1 MRPVGWG
8 VVDEQRRGIALG
20 LAAYLVWGFLTV
32 YWKALQGLNAFQLIG
47 ARIISS
53 FVLLAVF
60 LALTRRWRGLGILRR
75 DRSVLGLV
83 AVAAVLLTA
92 NWTAYVWAVV
102 HDDVIQTALGYFIAP
117 LGTVLI
123 GVVALR
129 EHLRPAQK
137 VALGLAAVAVVELTL
152 SYGRVPVVALI
163 ISTSWAFYGLLKRR
177 IPMGAFEGL
186 TGETL
191 VLLVPAVAV
200 VALPA
205 VAGHGLATQGSTGQM
220 VLVALSGVATTT
232 PLLMFAG
239 AARRVPFTLL
249 GPMQYI
255 VPTINFLLGVF
266 LYHEPLAASQV
277 VGFALVWIGLIIFT
291 VDSIRAVRTAP
302 AVPVP
307 ATVAP

>member
-1 MRPVGWG
+1 
-8 VVDEQRRGIALG
+8 VDDERRGIALG
-20 LAAYLVWGFLTV
+20 VGAYLVWGFLTI
-32 YWKALQGLNAFQLIG
+32 YWKALHGLNAFQLIG

-53 FVLLAVF
+53 FVLLAAF
-60 LALTRRWRGLGILRR
+60 LAFTRRWRGLEILRR
-75 DRSVLGLV
+75 DRKVLALV

-92 NWTAYVWAVV
+92 NWTGYVWAVV

-123 GVVALR
+123 GVLVLR

-137 VALGLAAVAVVELTL
+137 VALSLAALAMVELTL
-152 SYGRVPVVALI
+152 AYGRVPVIALI
-163 ISTSWAFYGLLKRR
+163 ISASWAFYGLLKRR

-191 VLLVPAVAV
+191 LLLPPALAI

-205 VAGHGLATQGSTGQM
+205 LAGHGLATQGSTGQM
-220 VLVALSGVATTT
+220 VLVALSGLATTV
-232 PLLMFAG
+232 PLLMFA
-239 AARRVPFTLL
+239 ASARRVPFTLL

-266 LYHEPLAASQV
+266 VYHEPLAASQV
-277 VGFALVWIGLIIFT
+277 IGFALVWVGLIIFT
-291 VDSIRAVRTAP
+291 VDSVRAVRTAP
-302 AVPVP
+302 PAPAP
-307 ATVAP
+307 ATVGT

>member
-1 MRPVGWG
+1 
-8 VVDEQRRGIALG
+8 VDEERRGIALG
-20 LAAYLVWGFLTV
+20 LTAYLVWGFLTI
-32 YWKALQGLNAFQLIG
+32 YWKALHGLNAFQLIG

-53 FVLLAVF
+53 FVLLAAF
-60 LALTRRWRGLGILRR
+60 LAFTRRWRGLDILRR

-92 NWTAYVWAVV
+92 NWTGYVWAVV

-117 LGTVLI
+117 LGTVVL

-137 VALGLAAVAVVELTL
+137 VAVALAAIAVVELTL
-152 SYGRVPVVALI
+152 AYGRVPVVALI
-163 ISTSWAFYGLLKRR
+163 ISASWAFYGLLKRR
-177 IPMGAFEGL
+177 IPMGEFEGL

-191 VLLVPAVAV
+191 VLLLPAVAI

-205 VAGHGLATQGSTGQM
+205 VAGHGLSTQGSTGQM
-220 VLVALSGVATTT
+220 ILVALSGVATTA

-239 AARRVPFTLL
+239 SARRVPFTLL

-266 LYHEPLAASQV
+266 LYHEPLEASQI

-291 VDSIRAVRTAP
+291 VDSVRAVRTGSAE
-302 AVPVP
+302 VRP
-307 ATVAP
+307 ATVAT

>member
-1 MRPVGWG
+1 
-8 VVDEQRRGIALG
+8 
-20 LAAYLVWGFLTV
+20 
-32 YWKALQGLNAFQLIG
+32 
-47 ARIISS
+47 
-53 FVLLAVF
+53 VLLAAF
-60 LALTRRWRGLGILRR
+60 LAFTRRWRGLDILRR

-92 NWTAYVWAVV
+92 NWTGYVWAVV

-117 LGTVLI
+117 LGTVVL

-137 VALGLAAVAVVELTL
+137 VAVALAAIAVVELTL
-152 SYGRVPVVALI
+152 AYGRVPVVALI
-163 ISTSWAFYGLLKRR
+163 ISASWAFYGLLKRR
-177 IPMGAFEGL
+177 IPMGEFEGL

-191 VLLVPAVAV
+191 VLLLPAVAI

-205 VAGHGLATQGSTGQM
+205 VAGHGLSTQGSTGQM
-220 VLVALSGVATTT
+220 ILVALSGVATTA

-239 AARRVPFTLL
+239 SARRVPFTLL

-266 LYHEPLAASQV
+266 LYHEPLAASQI

-291 VDSIRAVRTAP
+291 VDSVRAVRTGSAE
-302 AVPVP
+302 VTP
-307 ATVAP
+307 ATVAT

>member
-1 MRPVGWG
+1 M
-8 VVDEQRRGIALG
+8 DEERRGIALG
-20 LAAYLVWGFLTV
+20 LAAYLVWGFLTI
-32 YWKALQGLNAFQLIG
+32 YWKALHGLNAFQLIG

-60 LALTRRWRGLGILRR
+60 LSLTRRWRGLEVLRR
-75 DRSVLGLV
+75 DRSVLGRV

-92 NWTAYVWAVV
+92 NWTGYVWAVV
-102 HDDVIQTALGYFIAP
+102 HDDVLQTALGYFIAP

-123 GVVALR
+123 GVLVLR

-137 VALGLAAVAVVELTL
+137 VAVGLAVLAVLELTL
-152 SYGRVPVVALI
+152 AYGRVPLIALI
-163 ISTSWAFYGLLKRR
+163 IAASWAFYGLLKRR
-177 IPMGAFEGL
+177 VPMGVYEGL
-186 TGETL
+186 TGETI
-191 VLLVPAVAV
+191 VLLLPAVAV

-205 VAGHGLATQGSTGQM
+205 FAGHGLSTQGSTGQM
-220 VLVALSGVATTT
+220 VLVALSGLATTA

-266 LYHEPLAASQV
+266 VYHEPLAASQL
-277 VGFALVWIGLIIFT
+277 VGFVLVWVGLIIFT
-291 VDSIRAVRTAP
+291 IDGVRSVRTA
-302 AVPVP
+302 AEETVP
-307 ATVAP
+307 ATVTT

>member
-1 MRPVGWG
+1 
-8 VVDEQRRGIALG
+8 VDDERRGIALG
-20 LAAYLVWGFLTV
+20 VGAYLVWGFLTI
-32 YWKALQGLNAFQLIG
+32 YWKALHGLNAFQLIG

-53 FVLLAVF
+53 FVLLAAF
-60 LALTRRWRGLGILRR
+60 LAFTRRWRGLEILRR
-75 DRSVLGLV
+75 DRKVLALV

-92 NWTAYVWAVV
+92 NWTGYVWAVV

-123 GVVALR
+123 GVLVLR

-137 VALGLAAVAVVELTL
+137 VALSLAALAMVELTL
-152 SYGRVPVVALI
+152 AYGRVPVIALI
-163 ISTSWAFYGLLKRR
+163 ISASWAFYGLLKRR

-191 VLLVPAVAV
+191 LLLPPALAI

-205 VAGHGLATQGSTGQM
+205 LAGHGLATQGSTGQM
-220 VLVALSGVATTT
+220 VLVALSGLATTV
-232 PLLMFAG
+232 PLLMFA
-239 AARRVPFTLL
+239 ASARRVPFTLL

-266 LYHEPLAASQV
+266 VYHEPLAASQV
-277 VGFALVWIGLIIFT
+277 IGFALVWVGLIIFT
-291 VDSIRAVRTAP
+291 VDSVRAVRTGSAE
-302 AVPVP
+302 VTP
-307 ATVAP
+307 ATVAT

>member
-1 MRPVGWG
+1 M
-8 VVDEQRRGIALG
+8 DEQRRGIALG
-20 LAAYLVWGFLTV
+20 LAAYLVWGFLTI

-53 FVLLAVF
+53 FVLLAAF
-60 LALTRRWRGLGILRR
+60 LVLTRRWRGLGILRQ

-83 AVAAVLLTA
+83 TIAAVLLTA

-123 GVVALR
+123 GVLALR

-177 IPMGAFEGL
+177 IPMGVFEGL

-200 VALPA
+200 VALPRSP
-205 VAGHGLATQGSTGQM
+205 ATGW
-220 VLVALSGVATTT
+220 
-232 PLLMFAG
+232 P
-239 AARRVPFTLL
+239 RRVP
-249 GPMQYI
+249 
-255 VPTINFLLGVF
+255 
-266 LYHEPLAASQV
+266 
-277 VGFALVWIGLIIFT
+277 
-291 VDSIRAVRTAP
+291 RARWSSWCSP
-302 AVPVP
+302 AWPP
-307 ATVAP
+307 RSRS

>member
-1 MRPVGWG
+1 LG
-8 VVDEQRRGIALG
+8 VVDDERRGIALG
-20 LAAYLVWGFLTV
+20 VGAYLVWGFLTI
-32 YWKALQGLNAFQLIG
+32 YWKALHGLNAFQLIG

-53 FVLLAVF
+53 FVLLAAF
-60 LALTRRWRGLGILRR
+60 LAFTRRWRGLDILRR

-83 AVAAVLLTA
+83 AAAAVLLTA
-92 NWTAYVWAVV
+92 NWTGYVWAVV

-123 GVVALR
+123 GVLVLR

-137 VALGLAAVAVVELTL
+137 VAVGLAVLAMVQLTL
-152 SYGRVPVVALI
+152 AYGRVPVIALI
-163 ISTSWAFYGLLKRR
+163 IAASWAFYGLLKRR

-191 VLLVPAVAV
+191 VLLLPAVAV

-220 VLVALSGVATTT
+220 VLVALSGVATTA

-255 VPTINFLLGVF
+255 VPTINFLLGAFV
-266 LYHEPLAASQV
+266 YHEPLAASQV
-277 VGFALVWIGLIIFT
+277 VGFALVWVGLIIFT
-291 VDSIRAVRTAP
+291 VDSVRSVRTAP
-302 AVPVP
+302 AEATP
-307 ATVAP
+307 ATVAT